1 MGKTLVGPLNQ
12 QLSVQARPFI
22 RGPVRLQRD
31 TLGVDDVWWYIHVAL
46 AFTLTRRFR
55 EQVDALNLLNFTEF
69 Y

>member
-1 MGKTLVGPLNQ
+1 MLRPLDEH
-12 QLSVQARPFI
+12 LRVQARSFI
-22 RGPVRLQRD
+22 RCPVRLERD
-31 TLGVDDVWWYIHVAL
+31 TLGVDDVRRHIRVAL